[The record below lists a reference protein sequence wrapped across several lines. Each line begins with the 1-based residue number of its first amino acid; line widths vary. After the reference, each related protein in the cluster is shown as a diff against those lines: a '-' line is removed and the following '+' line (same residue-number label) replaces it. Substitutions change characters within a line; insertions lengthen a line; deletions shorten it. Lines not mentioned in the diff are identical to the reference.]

1 MKKTY
6 CVYLLSN
13 TSKMLYT
20 GMTNDLLRRVFEHKQ
35 KQVDGFTK
43 KYNLHQ
49 LVYYEMTDD
58 VGYAIKREKQIKG
71 WSRKKKIK
79 LITSINPKWED
90 LARDWFSNQNR
101 TLSS

>member
-6 CVYLLSN
+6 YIYLLSN

-20 GMTNDLLRRVFEHKQ
+20 GMTNNLMRRVYQHKQ
-35 KQVDGFTK
+35 KEIDGFTK
-43 KYNLHQ
+43 KYNLHK

-71 WSRKKKIK
+71 WSRKKKNA
-79 LITSINPKWED
+79 LIESMNPKWED
-90 LARDWFSNQNR
+90 FAKDWFSSQN
-101 TLSS
+101 

>member
-6 CVYLLSN
+6 YVYLLSN

-20 GMTNDLLRRVFEHKQ
+20 GMTNDLMRRVFEHKQ

-43 KYNLHQ
+43 KYNLHK
-49 LVYYEMTDD
+49 LVYYEMTDV

-90 LARDWFSNQNR
+90 LAGDWFSNQNR

>member
-71 WSRKKKIK
+71 WSRKKKIE
-79 LITSINPKWED
+79 LIMSINPKWED

>member
-6 CVYLLSN
+6 YIYLLSN

-20 GMTNDLLRRVFEHKQ
+20 GMTNDLMRRVFEHKQ

-43 KYNLHQ
+43 TYNLHQ
-49 LVYYEMTDD
+49 LVYYEMTDV

-90 LARDWFSNQNR
+90 LAGDWFSNQNR